1 MPSVQDDAR
10 QQLVH
15 AIHQVD
21 EKEEN
26 PMTTK
31 ETYGDGGAGSTTEI
45 QPPEAVPPITFVGR
59 PLMFIAIDASSLMQG
74 GIPLELCWTPDAA
87 IRPTSR
93 LIKPPMDWQ
102 DRPQDDPR
110 DTGHGLSIGT
120 AIKHGEPIQ
129 RVAKDTF
136 DAFASHR
143 LISVFPSLDRVWMN
157 ELFLLTP
164 IELCFRFVS
173 LADLTLKIAH
183 RIGLDEE
190 SFIRAAIDSWF
201 KVFKPGPAVA
211 RVQDMAG
218 LVHAILHAAVV
229 KNLID
234 PRQSLEIE
242 G

>member
-1 MPSVQDDAR
+1 MLRADTLAAQPTKWMR
-10 QQLVH
+10 
-15 AIHQVD
+15 
-21 EKEEN
+21 KEEN
-26 PMTTK
+26 QMTSK
-31 ETYGDGGAGSTTEI
+31 ETYGDRDPGSTTET

-87 IRPTSR
+87 IRPASR

-120 AIKHGEPIQ
+120 AIKRGEPIQ
-129 RVAKDTF
+129 RVAKEAF
-136 DAFASHR
+136 DALANHR
-143 LISVFPSLDRVWMN
+143 LISMFPALDRVWLN

-164 IELCFRFVS
+164 FDPCFRFVGLS
-173 LADLTLKIAH
+173 DLTLKIA
-183 RIGLDEE
+183 RQTGLDDE

-201 KVFKPGPAVA
+201 KVFKPRPAA
-211 RVQDMAG
+211 QRVHNMASLVYAVMEATVVKG
-218 LVHAILHAAVV
+218 LVNPT
-229 KNLID
+229 KPFEID
-234 PRQSLEIE
+234 